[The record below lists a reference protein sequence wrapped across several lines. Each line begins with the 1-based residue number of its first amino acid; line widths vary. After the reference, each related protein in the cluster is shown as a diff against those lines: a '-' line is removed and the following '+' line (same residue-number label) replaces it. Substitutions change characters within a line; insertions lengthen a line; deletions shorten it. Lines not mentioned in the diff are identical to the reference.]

1 MKSTRVDLKVRT
13 KVLIENF
20 WGTKSRRKIL
30 VGIKT
35 EL

>member
-1 MKSTRVDLKVRT
+1 MKSTRVDLKVGT

-30 VGIKT
+30 EGLKT